1 MTQPRGSFALLS
13 QPVSR
18 RRLLRYTGASALG
31 LAALPLLAA
40 CGGGSSTATSGAAA
54 GSGAST
60 TAPTVKMSDNSKY
73 APDKLT
79 VAKGAKV
86 TWDNSGAMVH
96 TVTCDPSKA
105 IKNGDVVLP
114 SGAQPFDSGNIE
126 AGKTWSYTFTVAGD
140 YTYFCIP
147 HESDGMI
154 GHVTVTG

>member
-1 MTQPRGSFALLS
+1 MTQTQESLSLLH

-18 RRLLRYTGASALG
+18 RLLLRYTGASALG

-40 CGGGSSTATSGAAA
+40 CGGSSSPTATAVA
-54 GSGAST
+54 GGSAST
-60 TAPTVKMSDNSKY
+60 TAPTVKMSDDSKY

-86 TWDNSGAMVH
+86 TWDNSGTMVH

>member
-1 MTQPRGSFALLS
+1 MAQTPVFQSVLS

-18 RRLLRYTGASALG
+18 RRLLRYAGAGALG

-40 CGGGSSTATSGAAA
+40 CGGASTPTASGAAGG
-54 GSGAST
+54 GSNSA
-60 TAPTVKMSDNSKY
+60 APTVKMTDSKY

-79 VAKGAKV
+79 VAKGAQV
-86 TWDNSGAMVH
+86 TWTNDGSMVH

-105 IKNGDVVLP
+105 IKKSDAALP

-126 AGKTWSYTFTVAGD
+126 AGKSWSYTFTVAGD

-154 GHVTVTG
+154 GHITVS